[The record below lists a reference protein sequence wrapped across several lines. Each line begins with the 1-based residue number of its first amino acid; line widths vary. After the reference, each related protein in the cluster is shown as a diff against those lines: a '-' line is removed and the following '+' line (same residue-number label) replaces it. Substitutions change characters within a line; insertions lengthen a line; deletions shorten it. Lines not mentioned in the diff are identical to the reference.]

1 MIHGSKVWMTG
12 HGMKTQHRELKK
24 CEDKKTTFFFFKKSW
39 SHQIVST
46 ALMDVLFKN
55 HCSMVIIT
63 EKTPLVPVS
72 SNLHFMKHYQ

>member
-1 MIHGSKVWMTG
+1 MTR
-12 HGMKTQHRELKK
+12 HGMKTLLQFF
-24 CEDKKTTFFFFKKSW
+24 FFFFKKSW

-55 HCSMVIIT
+55 HWSMVITT